1 MGIFVLKKEYELQ
14 LPANYVDVEA
24 EAMEYIDGGGWVYTA
39 PIAWVVDGIAM
50 ALGAG
55 WILAPI
61 KMYGKKMAQKYIGQ
75 VTTILGKAIKWA
87 TGVSFGASTAWAL
100 GALTQLPNLFS
111 LGGIASSLVDI
122 YDGRLDGKIRW

>member
-1 MGIFVLKKEYELQ
+1 MSAFVLKREYALQ
-14 LPANYVDVEA
+14 MPTNYVEIDRDE
-24 EAMEYIDGGGWVYTA
+24 MEYVDGGGWVYTA

-50 ALGAG
+50 ASGAG

-61 KMYGKKMAQKYIGQ
+61 KMYGKKMAQQYIGQ

-87 TGVSFGASTAWAL
+87 TGVSFSASTTWAL

-111 LGGIASSLVDI
+111 LGGIISSLVDA
-122 YDGRLDGKIRW
+122 YDGKFDGKFSW